1 MIFLELF
8 CFGVAG
14 PPKKPTPPWVPHIKL
29 AAEMDGGF
37 TVSEIRSMKLL
48 SDQ

>member
-14 PPKKPTPPWVPHIKL
+14 PPKKTLPSLAPAHQL